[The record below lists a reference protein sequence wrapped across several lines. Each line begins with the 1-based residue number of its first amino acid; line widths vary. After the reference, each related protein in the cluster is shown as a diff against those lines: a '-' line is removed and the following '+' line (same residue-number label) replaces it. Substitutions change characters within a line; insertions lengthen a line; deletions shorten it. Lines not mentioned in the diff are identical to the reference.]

1 MDMWLKVD
9 FLLSLEG
16 LFFFLF
22 ALLAINGHLFSQS
35 AALLEHKHLSITEHT
50 TNFQLEDYQLII
62 HLLTS

>member
-16 LFFFLF
+16 FFLF

-35 AALLEHKHLSITEHT
+35 AALLEHKHLSIIEHT

-62 HLLTS
+62 Y